1 MKQNYKKRI
10 LSVLFTIALL
20 AITTVTYTN
29 QNGPSAGLTG
39 APGESNCSS
48 CHSGTPITS
57 GTDFSNISLTGLPAG
72 GYAPGVNYTLTFNG
86 GSAALSKNG
95 FQLTAL
101 SPSNAAAGSFAA
113 STGSQAFIGSG
124 RNYIGHTSSGTS
136 QSQWTFSW
144 TAPSSGVGTITF
156 YAVLNATNASN
167 SVVGDIVYLKT
178 FTCNAGNLP
187 VASITSPAPNSVFC
201 AGDSVQFTGSATNN
215 PTSFA
220 WDFFG
225 NNPNSSNL
233 QNPKIRF
240 NNPGF
245 FTVRFRA
252 TNSSGTSTNAQITI
266 QVVAKPTASISPAI
280 NQTICG
286 GDSVTL
292 TANSG
297 TNLSY
302 LWTPGNKTTQSIKV
316 GSAGSYT
323 VRVSSAAANCSTT
336 SAPVTMTVSAKPSL
350 SATISNDVLCV
361 GDSVEIIAT
370 PGLQNYKYYLGS
382 SLVDSSSNSTVKF
395 KIANSFTNIYIIGS
409 NGICNS
415 DPIVK
420 TVAISTKPAAPAINC
435 GPIFSNSVA
444 FTITGSNPEISLD
457 SGKTFM
463 TPNQGST
470 HVINGLSPNTQILAY
485 ARTTTSAPCLYSL
498 SSNKTCASA
507 NCTPLTLSVKAPK
520 YICEEALNK
529 DNMIRIISTNAVNP
543 YFKYDFPPP
552 ILGSGWTKSDSFPAS
567 ALLPG
572 SQVFRVTV
580 IDSANAF
587 CPTKDTSFTIN
598 FVNFLLDNPTLKL
611 DKAQY
616 CDGDLITFDVISPN
630 SIVNKVKYY
639 TVIGSNRT
647 EFAAKAKPD
656 YMYGPVPLSPNF
668 PNGTIVTVQ
677 TIDTVSGCGLFSTN
691 KTIIVNPLPNVG
703 FTYAKTNLQVV
714 LTDTTSNTVNRR
726 WIIEGDTFPATTTTY
741 THTFLTA
748 GNKTVI
754 MEAYTPGNCVGS
766 TSVQINIVASGL
778 MEAANSMGMELFPNP
793 ASNEVTVSW
802 ANGGNGSIE
811 LFDLGGKLVLTAEL
825 GSGNKLNLSGINK
838 GVYLL
843 KLSTQDQSAY
853 KKLMVE

>member
-336 SAPVTMTVSAKPSL
+336 SAPVTMTVAAKPSL
-350 SATISNDVLCV
+350 SADLSNNILCI
-361 GDSVEIIAT
+361 GDSIEIVAT

-382 SLVDSSSNSTVKF
+382 TLADSSSNSTVKF

>member
-1 MKQNYKKRI
+1 
-10 LSVLFTIALL
+10 
-20 AITTVTYTN
+20 
-29 QNGPSAGLTG
+29 
-39 APGESNCSS
+39 
-48 CHSGTPITS
+48 
-57 GTDFSNISLTGLPAG
+57 
-72 GYAPGVNYTLTFNG
+72 
-86 GSAALSKNG
+86 
-95 FQLTAL
+95 
-101 SPSNAAAGSFAA
+101 
-113 STGSQAFIGSG
+113 
-124 RNYIGHTSSGTS
+124 
-136 QSQWTFSW
+136 
-144 TAPSSGVGTITF
+144 
-156 YAVLNATNASN
+156 
-167 SVVGDIVYLKT
+167 
-178 FTCNAGNLP
+178 
-187 VASITSPAPNSVFC
+187 
-201 AGDSVQFTGSATNN
+201 
-215 PTSFA
+215 
-220 WDFFG
+220 
-225 NNPNSSNL
+225 
-233 QNPKIRF
+233 
-240 NNPGF
+240 
-245 FTVRFRA
+245 
-252 TNSSGTSTNAQITI
+252 
-266 QVVAKPTASISPAI
+266 
-280 NQTICG
+280 
-286 GDSVTL
+286 
-292 TANSG
+292 
-297 TNLSY
+297 
-302 LWTPGNKTTQSIKV
+302 
-316 GSAGSYT
+316 
-323 VRVSSAAANCSTT
+323 
-336 SAPVTMTVSAKPSL
+336 
-350 SATISNDVLCV
+350 VLCV

>member
-543 YFKYDFPPP
+543 YFKYDFPSWK
-552 ILGSGWTKSDSFPAS
+552 SGF
-567 ALLPG
+567 
-572 SQVFRVTV
+572 Q
-580 IDSANAF
+580 
-587 CPTKDTSFTIN
+587 
-598 FVNFLLDNPTLKL
+598 
-611 DKAQY
+611 
-616 CDGDLITFDVISPN
+616 
-630 SIVNKVKYY
+630 
-639 TVIGSNRT
+639 
-647 EFAAKAKPD
+647 
-656 YMYGPVPLSPNF
+656 
-668 PNGTIVTVQ
+668 
-677 TIDTVSGCGLFSTN
+677 
-691 KTIIVNPLPNVG
+691 
-703 FTYAKTNLQVV
+703 
-714 LTDTTSNTVNRR
+714 
-726 WIIEGDTFPATTTTY
+726 
-741 THTFLTA
+741 
-748 GNKTVI
+748 
-754 MEAYTPGNCVGS
+754 GNC
-766 TSVQINIVASGL
+766 
-778 MEAANSMGMELFPNP
+778 
-793 ASNEVTVSW
+793 
-802 ANGGNGSIE
+802 
-811 LFDLGGKLVLTAEL
+811 
-825 GSGNKLNLSGINK
+825 
-838 GVYLL
+838 Y
-843 KLSTQDQSAY
+843 
-853 KKLMVE
+853 